1 MLWMKKRKE
10 GNDMKLLEMHIRDF
24 KGVHDLRIDFGGRDV
39 NIYGANASGKTT
51 IYDAFLWLL
60 FDRDSSNR
68 KEFAVKPRGPDGEE
82 IHHLQTWV
90 EGRISCDGA
99 KIILKKLLQEKWIKK
114 RGESVRTYAGNE
126 TEYLMDGVPCNKGE
140 YQARIA
146 GIIDEDTF
154 RLITN
159 PGHFNAA
166 VRWQERR
173 EKLFELAGYLKR
185 EDETMALLPAFAS
198 IRDFL
203 KGRSVQEARRTL
215 QFSLKKLKEE
225 IETIPVRM
233 DETRRGMPKAYEW
246 DATEG
251 KREKARERLEKV
263 ERELASARAI
273 AWAGAA
279 RICRIEN
286 IRRRMKERTE
296 AIRLDAFTKK
306 RESDFELENLRM
318 QIERYGRQKEEVL
331 SEMKNAEREAALAQK
346 EAGDFKKKLDSV
358 LSAKFVLPER
368 AGICTL
374 CGQALP
380 GEMARAEAQRGREVF
395 EERKEQEAG
404 RLRAQFEEAAQRGK
418 SLHGKAEKAKVR
430 AEEFEKTGVEL
441 KEWEKKLEQSAE
453 KTISIPEPESDEEYR
468 RLAKLLEEEEGCAL
482 PESDG
487 KIDELLEQK
496 RAAADE
502 IFCIERALAVRAQA
516 MAAQQRLGE
525 LSREK
530 ERLLLEAGKKE
541 QMLDDLEKFA
551 AYKCSLMERKINEM
565 FGSVKWKLFDLQIN
579 GGVSECCECLIG
591 GVPYADANSGAR
603 INSGL
608 EIIDVFSR
616 KNKVSAPI
624 FIDNR
629 ESIGALFPVNAQV
642 VNLIVSR
649 EESLRIEPAG
659 NFQP

>member
-1 MLWMKKRKE
+1 
-10 GNDMKLLEMHIRDF
+10 MKLLYMHIRDF
-24 KGVHDLRIDFGGRDV
+24 KGIHNLRVDFGGRDV
-39 NIYGANASGKTT
+39 NIYGENASGKTT

-99 KIILKKLLQEKWIKK
+99 EIILKKILREKWIKK

-146 GIIDEDTF
+146 RIIDEDTF
-154 RLITN
+154 RLITS
-159 PGHFNAA
+159 PGHFNTA

-173 EKLFELAGYLKR
+173 EKLFELAGYSKR
-185 EDETMALLPAFAS
+185 EDETVALLPAFAS

-203 KGRSVQEARRTL
+203 KGRSTQEAGRVL

-225 IETIPVRM
+225 IRTIPVRM
-233 DETRRGMPKAYEW
+233 DEIQRGMPKAYEW
-246 DATEG
+246 DATEE
-251 KREKARERLEKV
+251 KRERARERLEKV

-273 AWAGAA
+273 ARAGAE

-286 IRRRMKERTE
+286 IRHRMKERAE
-296 AIRLDAFTKK
+296 SIRLDAFAKK

-318 QIERYGRQKEEVL
+318 QIERCGRQREEAL
-331 SEMKNAEREAALAQK
+331 SEMKRAEREAALVQK
-346 EAGDFKKKLDSV
+346 EAGDVKKKLDSV
-358 LSAKFVLPER
+358 LSAEFVLPKR
-368 AGICTL
+368 AGICAL
-374 CGQALP
+374 CGQTLP
-380 GEMARAEAQRGREVF
+380 SEMARAEAQRGREAF
-395 EERKEQEAG
+395 EERKERETGCLQ
-404 RLRAQFEEAAQRGK
+404 AQLKETAQRGK
-418 SLHGKAEKAKVR
+418 SLHKRTEEAKAR
-430 AEEFEKTGVEL
+430 AEECGKAGEELQQREKE
-441 KEWEKKLEQSAE
+441 LEQAAA
-453 KTISIPEPESDEEYR
+453 KIITIPEPESDKEYR
-468 RLAKLLEEEEGCAL
+468 RLAKLLAEEEGDAL
-482 PESDG
+482 AESDG
-487 KIDELLEQK
+487 KIDELLGQK
-496 RAAADE
+496 RKAADD
-502 IFCIERALAVRAQA
+502 IFCIERALAVQAQA
-516 MAAQQRLGE
+516 MAAQQRLSE
-525 LSREK
+525 LSRKK

-541 QMLDDLEKFA
+541 KMLDDLEKFA

-603 INSGL
+603 INAGL

-616 KNKVSAPI
+616 NNKVSAPI

-629 ESIGALFPVNAQV
+629 ESIGSLFPVSAQV
-642 VNLIVSR
+642 VNLIVSGD
-649 EESLRIEPAG
+649 EALRIEPAG
-659 NFQP
+659 NFRP